1 MKQTLKWDYTS
12 MANSYHK
19 RPNYP
24 RKIID
29 EIIGFTNLRCAD
41 KICDI
46 GAGTGNLSLLLAEK
60 GLHVQALEPNL
71 AMYELRVQSTRNN
84 PMISWVNT
92 TAEDTRQASN
102 TYDAIS
108 FGSSFNVVDRE
119 KALQES
125 HRICKPG
132 GWLVTIWN
140 HRDLDDP
147 LQRSIETCIKET
159 LPNYDYG
166 LRRLDQR
173 QYLVETGLFSQVE
186 FFESAMLTMQTF
198 DDVMEAW
205 CSHATLQ
212 RQAGEKFDEI
222 IQKIAGLCS
231 NHGSENLEVPYTSRA
246 WVSRFHKHPA

>member
-12 MANSYHK
+12 VADSYHK

-29 EIIGFTNLRCAD
+29 EIIDFTNLKRGD
-41 KICDI
+41 RICDI

-71 AMYELRVQSTRNN
+71 AMYELRVHSTRNN

-92 TAEDTRQASN
+92 TAEDTQQASN

-108 FGSSFNVVDRE
+108 FGSSFNVVDRAI
-119 KALQES
+119 ALQES
-125 HRICKPG
+125 LRICRPG

-140 HRDLDDP
+140 YRDLDNP
-147 LQRSIETCIKET
+147 LQRRIETCIKET

-166 LRRLDQR
+166 FRRLDQR

-186 FFESAMLTMQTF
+186 FFESAMLTKQSV

-212 RQAGEKFDEI
+212 RQAGEKFNEI
-222 IQKIAGLCS
+222 IQKITELCTKY
-231 NHGSENLEVPYTSRA
+231 GPDDLEIPYTSRA